1 MEPVEP
7 LPPRLRYSLRQSP
20 MVMIRALRAALASVA
35 MCAVLMLLFAVA
47 TQMERGRWSV
57 GSLWTFTVSLTWPFV
72 IVLGAI
78 GLPVFAVLS
87 RTTAVI
93 EAPRV
98 AMAAGAALVAPP
110 AVILAAAFL
119 TEGVNAP
126 QSLGEWLGYFAE
138 DPASFVGWLAPYA
151 LSGAVFGYLW
161 STWQDTRVVRS
172 QS

>member
-1 MEPVEP
+1 
-7 LPPRLRYSLRQSP
+7 
-20 MVMIRALRAALASVA
+20 MVMLRALRAVAASVA
-35 MCAVLMLLFAVA
+35 TCAVLMLLFAVA
-47 TQMERGRWSV
+47 TQMERGRWSL
-57 GSLWTFTVSLTWPFV
+57 GSLWAFTLSLTWPLV
-72 IVLGAI
+72 IVLGVI
-78 GLPVFAVLS
+78 GLPVFALLS

-126 QSLGEWLGYFAE
+126 QSLGEWLDYFAG
-138 DPASFVGWLAPYA
+138 DPLSLITWLAPYA

-161 STWQDTRVVRS
+161 STWQDTRVS
-172 QS
+172 C